1 MIYYISY
8 KTLIAAKPLR
18 ISFDKTDGFIEIYDG
33 TRYLVL
39 LSPEK
44 QKAICNRITNLISPK
59 SNITYIFSIILRKS
73 KLILMILCLWKNIIF
88 SYEKILSFHNVI
100 ILIKSVLNKDQNHY
114 YYKIFLEK
122 GSYQLAKK

>member
-1 MIYYISY
+1 MIYDISY

>member
-1 MIYYISY
+1 MIYDISF

>member
-1 MIYYISY
+1 MIYDISY

-39 LSPEK
+39 LSSEK
-44 QKAICNRITNLISPK
+44 HKAICNRITNLISPK
-59 SNITYIFSIILRKS
+59 TSHIFFRLFCENQSWF
-73 KLILMILCLWKNIIF
+73 LWF
-88 SYEKILSFHNVI
+88 FAYEKILSFHNVI

-114 YYKIFLEK
+114 YYKIFLQK
-122 GSYQLAKK
+122 GSCQLAKK

>member
-1 MIYYISY
+1 MIYDISY

-73 KLILMILCLWKNIIF
+73 KLILMILCL
-88 SYEKILSFHNVI
+88 
-100 ILIKSVLNKDQNHY
+100 
-114 YYKIFLEK
+114 
-122 GSYQLAKK
+122 